1 MMTVKQKIRKLCVVA
16 LVVLVLLAAVKVAAV
31 AYDQYRLYN
40 YRKERDSFPTYKTE
54 GKSSLGENLYL
65 TAHTNNYEHGWLF
78 ITDCEGKEL
87 WRSEDLGTYAYSFR
101 QYVYPDGTVRY
112 AYQLVEELMPK
123 ANGAIEK
130 THIVLLDEQMNVI
143 NDNIVPLPYGTMRG
157 DLFCENHEYII
168 LGDDH
173 YVLTTAVEIV
183 PENLGFHVFNN
194 IIQEQKDGEVIWH
207 LETIDYPEL
216 YEASCQGNQYETYTD
231 ASGQCGDYVHI
242 NSVDFDKNNN
252 AVIVSFRNLGLVS
265 FDYTTKEINWMIG
278 TNRNDIAGVTADK
291 MPKFQHCA
299 RVMEDGS
306 LIAFDNSGCLEDY
319 SRIQRFWI
327 DSEKKQLTDYK
338 EYLGNMPRSPYM
350 GCIQLVDEDTETYL
364 ISYGG
369 DFSEMALEEY
379 DFSNGKRTFKLV
391 FDMGHDLYAFSAGP
405 QKVRWHG
412 Y

>member
-1 MMTVKQKIRKLCVVA
+1 
-16 LVVLVLLAAVKVAAV
+16 
-31 AYDQYRLYN
+31 
-40 YRKERDSFPTYKTE
+40 
-54 GKSSLGENLYL
+54 
-65 TAHTNNYEHGWLF
+65 
-78 ITDCEGKEL
+78 
-87 WRSEDLGTYAYSFR
+87 
-101 QYVYPDGTVRY
+101 
-112 AYQLVEELMPK
+112 
-123 ANGAIEK
+123 
-130 THIVLLDEQMNVI
+130 
-143 NDNIVPLPYGTMRG
+143 
-157 DLFCENHEYII
+157 
-168 LGDDH
+168 
-173 YVLTTAVEIV
+173 
-183 PENLGFHVFNN
+183 
-194 IIQEQKDGEVIWH
+194 
-207 LETIDYPEL
+207 
-216 YEASCQGNQYETYTD
+216 
-231 ASGQCGDYVHI
+231 
-242 NSVDFDKNNN
+242 
-252 AVIVSFRNLGLVS
+252 
-265 FDYTTKEINWMIG
+265 MIG

>member
-1 MMTVKQKIRKLCVVA
+1 VKGKLETRPLEKKERRTGTVIRWKPDLEVFTDINIPSESFRITMKRQAVVNPGIKF
-16 LVVLVLLAAVKVAAV
+16 VLRLEQEKNKFETEEFLYEHDISDYVTECAEGAAVT
-31 AYDQYRLYN
+31 
-40 YRKERDSFPTYKTE
+40 P
-54 GKSSLGENLYL
+54 
-65 TAHTNNYEHGWLF
+65 
-78 ITDCEGKEL
+78 
-87 WRSEDLGTYAYSFR
+87 
-101 QYVYPDGTVRY
+101 P
-112 AYQLVEELMPK
+112 
-123 ANGAIEK
+123 
-130 THIVLLDEQMNVI
+130 
-143 NDNIVPLPYGTMRG
+143 
-157 DLFCENHEYII
+157 
-168 LGDDH
+168 
-173 YVLTTAVEIV
+173 
-183 PENLGFHVFNN
+183 
-194 IIQEQKDGEVIWH
+194 VIWH

-231 ASGQCGDYVHI
+231 ASGQCGDYAHI

-252 AVIVSFRNLGLVS
+252 AVIVSFRNIGLVS

-306 LIAFDNSGCLEDY
+306 LIVFDNSGCLEDY